1 MLRIIKGGSSSVKI
15 TFKSIYSSIVYIFI
29 LLGCYFLIKNIPSIS
44 PPGQF
49 VIEYSPY
56 VIFGLGILL
65 CIRFN
70 QGRVFLIIL
79 LLILFDLLLS
89 YYTELSINKQTYSQV
104 LYPLMCILIPLN
116 IVIISQFKERGIF
129 SLWGKIRIFLILI
142 ELFVIYKIAVSNHP
156 FIHKILNYQF
166 VSLPIE
172 KTFMSQTT
180 WLIFIS
186 TLIFFIVKAFA
197 KKSVFEVRLVA
208 VIISIFA
215 ALFFIN
221 EQLSFAICLSAAGL
235 MLIIG
240 IIQDSYSMAYLDEL
254 TGIPSRRALREHLM
268 KLGNKYVI
276 AMIDIDFFKKFNDK
290 YGHDVGDDVLKL
302 VASQLMKVT
311 GGGKAF
317 RYGGE
322 EFTILFPGKTIED
335 VIPHL
340 ESLREQVSKTG
351 YTYTKKP
358 SKSQNSKSKR
368 GNTTSQLFVT
378 ISIGVCEKNSKFKDP
393 QEVIKGADKALYRA
407 KKKGR
412 NCVSK

>member
-1 MLRIIKGGSSSVKI
+1 VKI
-15 TFKSIYSSIVYIFI
+15 TFKSIYSSIIYILI
-29 LLGCYFLIKNIPSIS
+29 LLGCYFLIKNIPSFT
-44 PPGQF
+44 PPILF

-56 VIFGLGILL
+56 VIFGLGIIL

-79 LLILFDLLLS
+79 LLILFDLILR
-89 YYTELSINKQTYSQV
+89 YYSELSITVQTYSQI
-104 LYPLMCILIPLN
+104 LYPLMCLLIPLN
-116 IVIISQFKERGIF
+116 IVIISHFKERGIF
-129 SLWGKIRIFLILI
+129 SLWGKIRILFILI
-142 ELFVIYKIAVSNHP
+142 ELFVIYKIVISNHP
-156 FIHKILNYQF
+156 TIHKLLNYQF
-166 VSLPIE
+166 VKLPIE
-172 KTFMSQTT
+172 KAFMNQTAL
-180 WLIFIS
+180 LIYLI
-186 TLIFFIVKAFA
+186 TLLFFIIKAYVKKNA
-197 KKSVFEVRLVA
+197 FEVRLAGVM
-208 VIISIFA
+208 ISIFA

-221 EQLSFAICLSAAGL
+221 DQLSFSIFLSAAGF
-235 MLIIG
+235 MLIVG

-254 TGIPSRRALREHLM
+254 TGIPSRRALRENLM
-268 KLGNKYVI
+268 KLGNRYVI

-302 VASQLMKVT
+302 VASQLIKVT

-340 ESLREQVSKTG
+340 ENLREQVSKTG
-351 YTYTKKP
+351 YTYTRKP
-358 SKSQNSKSKR
+358 SKSQTSKSKR

>member
-1 MLRIIKGGSSSVKI
+1 MKI
-15 TFKSIYSSIVYIFI
+15 TFKYIYSSIIYFFI
-29 LLGCYFLIKNIPSIS
+29 LFGCYFLIKNIPSFT
-44 PPGQF
+44 PPVLF

-56 VIFGLGILL
+56 VLFGLGIIL

-70 QGRVFLIIL
+70 QGRVFLIFL
-79 LLILFDLLLS
+79 LLILLDLMLS
-89 YYTELSINKQTYSQV
+89 YYSELSITVQTFSHI
-104 LYPLMCILIPLN
+104 LYPLMCLLIPLN
-116 IVIISQFKERGIF
+116 IVIISHFKERGLF
-129 SLWGKIRIFLILI
+129 TLWGKIRISLLLI
-142 ELFVIYKIAVSNHP
+142 ELFVIYKIIVTNHP
-156 FIHKILNYQF
+156 TIHKILNYQF
-166 VSLPIE
+166 ANLPIE
-172 KTFMSQTT
+172 NTVMNQMAF
-180 WLIFIS
+180 
-186 TLIFFIVKAFA
+186 LIFFMTLLFFILKAYV
-197 KKSVFEVRLVA
+197 KKSVFEVRLA
-208 VIISIFA
+208 GVIISIFL

-221 EQLSFAICLSAAGL
+221 DKFSFSIFLSAAGL
-235 MLIIG
+235 ILIVG

-254 TGIPSRRALREHLM
+254 TGIPSRRALRENLM

-322 EFTILFPGKTIED
+322 EFTILFPGKTIDE

-340 ESLREQVSKTG
+340 EKLREQISKTG
-351 YTYTKKP
+351 YTRKT
-358 SKSQNSKSKR
+358 SKSKNSKTKR

-393 QEVIKGADKALYRA
+393 QDVIKGADKALYRA